1 LADQAKIGRNWESDE
16 LDAIVADYFAMLA
29 LEREGQ
35 AYVKSRRAADLMA
48 QIGRTH
54 RQPERVNRVS
64 PTTILKAIHTS
75 DRLVQWKG

>member
-1 LADQAKIGRNWESDE
+1 
-16 LDAIVADYFAMLA
+16 
-29 LEREGQ
+29 
-35 AYVKSRRAADLMA
+35 MA
-48 QIGRTH
+48 QIGRTN